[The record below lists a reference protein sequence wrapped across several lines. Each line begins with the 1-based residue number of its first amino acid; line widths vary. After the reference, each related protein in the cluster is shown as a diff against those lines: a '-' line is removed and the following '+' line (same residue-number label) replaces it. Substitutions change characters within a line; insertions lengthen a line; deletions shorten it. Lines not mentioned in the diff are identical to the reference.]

1 MGYDEATL
9 GSRQLTAPA
18 GTLHPRAERL
28 DDGEHATSARE
39 PEYQSHLAQDA
50 KTRWVALYGQRNMLE
65 ECRCNADAPRV
76 GCSITARWTRLA
88 GAGVIEMNRGY
99 VHRSVF
105 IGECPRRARLRLS
118 VVMSAGA
125 NGNATWMNPRRGR
138 AEGDGA
144 NGGRSEEGG
153 RRHERVHVRAEGAS
167 VSTERRANRWEKPI

>member
-1 MGYDEATL
+1 MFHHSAV
-9 GSRQLTAPA
+9 A
-18 GTLHPRAERL
+18 G
-28 DDGEHATSARE
+28 
-39 PEYQSHLAQDA
+39 
-50 KTRWVALYGQRNMLE
+50 
-65 ECRCNADAPRV
+65 
-76 GCSITARWTRLA
+76 LA

-99 VHRSVF
+99 VYRSGF
-105 IGECPRRARLRLS
+105 IEECPRRARLRLS

-167 VSTERRANRWEKPI
+167 VSTEKRANRWEKPI